1 MNLNNNGNGIIKVEA
16 RHEFTLFP
24 KYPIVLGKGDDNY
37 GIVKWSISNVIEGEP
52 IADKNDCITVTGGYD
67 EEIDSLKTYTILAK
81 EIEHSQYGKQYQ
93 LIFIG
98 EILDL
103 SNVGNQKAF
112 LKTFLTTGQINEMFK
127 VLENPLKTIQEH
139 DIESL
144 KKVHG
149 VGDYI
154 SETIIR
160 RYEKT
165 KDYCNVYLELDELG
179 LTPNFIQKL
188 ISKYH
193 NPNKIIKI
201 VKENPYQLS
210 FDIEGIGFKNAD
222 KIALKN
228 GMNEKSPER
237 IKGYINYLLNELGE
251 KGNSFITAGELAAY
265 IYDEFDGMENIVEVY
280 IDEEGNKTTN
290 IGVAIEE
297 LENKNIIIME
307 KNEKKTQRR
316 VYLKKYW
323 DLENAVAKELK
334 RIGNA
339 KNEFEFIDWQDVVK
353 NQELKQGWKFTD
365 EQREGIKECLDNQ
378 IIFITGLPGSG
389 KSSVLTGVLQALRC
403 YEGKYSFAQC
413 ALAGRAGA
421 RMQEITGEEGSTIYR
436 LLGYKPGKGFKF
448 NKGNKLPYDIIIL
461 DEISLVGGEI
471 FLSLIE
477 AIKTGSKLIL
487 LGDMHQLSAIGCMNL
502 AEDMYNSKYIKVV
515 ELTKIHRQAQKSGI
529 IVAARNIKDNEKIFD
544 NEFTG
549 KLTIGELQDMHFS
562 IHQDKDE
569 IRKDVIE
576 HFKNYWNSDLVNDI
590 MDIQILVPVKERG
603 DTCVFNLN
611 SDIQEIYNP
620 PHRSKAEF
628 NIKIDKEKSFILRVG
643 DKVMNLKNNYKL
655 FNTKGEEAFVFNGW
669 IGTLETINTWNSS
682 AIIYFPIINDRVIF
696 DYSTLKENITLGYS
710 STIHKMQGS
719 SAKVIIGAI
728 DYSTPPNMRVKELVY
743 TLLTRAEKECVLI
756 GQNKAINEAI
766 KTSGISYKQTFLCEL
781 LDAA

>member
-37 GIVKWSISNVIEGEP
+37 GIVKWSISNVIDGEP
-52 IADKNDCITVTGGYD
+52 ITDKNDCITVTGGYD

-112 LKTFLTTGQINEMFK
+112 LKTFLTTGQIAEMFK
-127 VLENPLKTIQEH
+127 VLKNPLETIQNH
-139 DIESL
+139 DVESL

-149 VGDYI
+149 IGDYI
-154 SETIIR
+154 SETIIK
-160 RYEKT
+160 RYEKS

-179 LTPNFIQKL
+179 LTPNFIQRL
-188 ISKYH
+188 IKRYS

-210 FDIEGIGFKNAD
+210 FDIEGIGFKTAD

-297 LENKNIIIME
+297 LEKQNIIIME

-323 DLENAVAKELK
+323 NLENEVAKELK

-339 KNEFEFIDWQDVVK
+339 KNEFEFIDWQEVVK
-353 NQELKQGWKFTD
+353 NQELKQGWNFT
-365 EQREGIKECLDNQ
+365 QQQIEGIEECLDNQ
-378 IIFITGLPGSG
+378 IVFITGLPGSG
-389 KSSVLTGVLQALRC
+389 KSSILTGALQALRC

-413 ALAGRAGA
+413 ALSGRAGA
-421 RMQEITGEEGSTIYR
+421 RMQEITGQEGSTIHR
-436 LLGYKPGKGFKF
+436 LLAYKPGKGFLF
-448 NKGNKLPYDIIIL
+448 NKKNKLPYDIIIL
-461 DEISLVGGEI
+461 DEISLVGGQI

-477 AIKTGSKLIL
+477 AIKTGSKLII

-502 AEDMYNSKYIKVV
+502 AEDMYKSEYIKVV
-515 ELTKIHRQAQKSGI
+515 ELTEIHRQAKKSGI
-529 IVAARNIKDNEKIFD
+529 IIASRSINDEEYLFKN
-544 NEFTG
+544 NYTG
-549 KLTIGELQDMHFS
+549 KFTIGELQDMHFS
-562 IHQDKDE
+562 IHSDRDN
-569 IRKDVIE
+569 IRNDVVE
-576 HFKNYWNSDLVNDI
+576 HFKHYWNNKIINDI
-590 MDIQILVPVKERG
+590 MDIQILVPIKERG
-603 DTCVFNLN
+603 NACVFNLN

-620 PHRSKAEF
+620 PDENKKEL
-628 NIKIDKEKSFILRVG
+628 NIKIDKEKSFVLRIG
-643 DKVMNLKNNYKL
+643 DKVMNIKNNYKL
-655 FNTKGEEAFVFNGW
+655 FNILGEESFVFNGW
-669 IGTLETINTWNSS
+669 IGVLEDIKWDNS
-682 AIIYFPIINDRVIF
+682 AIIYFPIINDRIIF
-696 DYSTLKENITLGYS
+696 DYSTLKKNIVLGYA
-710 STIHKMQGS
+710 STVHKMQGS
-719 SAKVIIGAI
+719 SSKIIVGAI
-728 DYSTPPNMRVKELVY
+728 DYSTPPDMRVKELVY
-743 TLLTRAEKECVLI
+743 TLLTRAEKECALI
-756 GQNKAINEAI
+756 GQAKAINEAI
-766 KTSGISYKQTFLCEL
+766 KKSGISYKQTFLLEL
-781 LDAA
+781 LNTA